1 MSSYKQR
8 MPSSEIRDSI
18 LRLSAANKSLR
29 QVAAEVGV
37 SKSTVSSVLK
47 KEKVADGAIPDF
59 QGISDTDAT
68 AFLGA
73 VTENMAQPEPKPA
86 DVKAKA
92 KEDTFL
98 KDLIKKAPKRQFKE
112 ADDPSEKAGLIAAIT
127 MNVNAFSALLT
138 DIMIPTKE
146 AYLQSLPKKAIGE
159 LKVCLKV
166 IEQTRTVAN
175 TANMM
180 KNMLFMGAVGM
191 ELGTQRFLKMKTQ
204 GFAQLLQTQT
214 EIEMILKEIALEKVD
229 DFKRIQRPEM
239 RLATIITMTLL
250 SVDSNNRMRE
260 LTETKGQPE
269 PLPEETAERFA
280 DL

>member
-1 MSSYKQR
+1 

-18 LRLSAANKSLR
+18 LRLSASNKSLR

-73 VTENMAQPEPKPA
+73 VTENMAQPEPKPTE
-86 DVKAKA
+86 VKAKA
-92 KEDTFL
+92 KEDNFL
-98 KDLIKKAPKRQFKE
+98 KDLLTKKAPKRQFKE
-112 ADDPSEKAGLIAAIT
+112 ADDPSEKASLIAAIT
-127 MNVNAFSALLT
+127 MNVNAFSALLI